1 MLSKSDLIN
10 RHTSNGVKDW
20 KEYHNDIETRK
31 NDVVILELI
40 QSEDYSKGRSPGDTV
55 ASFVEAVGYEK
66 AAATI
71 ATLINRSSWDGRI
84 SGKNTDWAKT
94 IDNALDEKA
103 AVDCDLYAD
112 GIHMTHLDQIADKVR
127 RYTPALEAAEK
138 TAATKKP
145 AKEVIA
151 NGEKQRKRTSD
162 IAR

>member
-31 NDVVILELI
+31 NDVGILELI
-40 QSEDYSKGRSPGDTV
+40 QCEDCSKGRSPGDTV

-66 AAATI
+66 AVATI

-94 IDNALDEKA
+94 IDNALDQQA
-103 AVDCDLYAD
+103 AVDCGIYSNR
-112 GIHMTHLDQIADKVR
+112 IHMSHLDQIADKMR
-127 RYTPALEAAEK
+127 KYPPALEASEK
-138 TAATKKP
+138 TTSKKP
-145 AKEVIA
+145 GKEAAA
-151 NGEKQRKRTSD
+151 NGRQQQRKHSTD
-162 IAR
+162 LAR